1 MVVRVVVGVVAALAL
16 TWVLF
21 MGALVIFRPKGIS
34 FSEAKRLVP
43 DIVRLLRALAG
54 DNTLPKAVRRRL
66 GMLLAYLAL
75 PFDLVPDFIPV
86 LGYADDVIVVAF
98 VLRSVV
104 RKAGPA
110 ALERHWTGTTQGM
123 SIVRMLAGV
132 GG

>member
-1 MVVRVVVGVVAALAL
+1 MVVRLVVGVVAALAL